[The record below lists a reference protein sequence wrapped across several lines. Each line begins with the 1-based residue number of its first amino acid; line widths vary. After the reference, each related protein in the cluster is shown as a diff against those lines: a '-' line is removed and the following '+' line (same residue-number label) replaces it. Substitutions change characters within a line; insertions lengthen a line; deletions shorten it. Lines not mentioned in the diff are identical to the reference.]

1 MASAFAKAALAD
13 AESIRETGM
22 AQDTQTLDKLRDYLR
37 QLPPGA
43 RTLLLSKFEK
53 IPAEAPEGAIAQLV
67 LKELRGVERADGSAA
82 PRASDPSRAFF
93 KFLDPFLFDR
103 HKGQVSVGQ
112 IDRGSLTMIWRLI
125 VSDLL
130 PAEADAFEL
139 ELGRAEQDGDW
150 AGGEA
155 CVKRFQFRVAD
166 MLSAAASG
174 KAGGEAVQRHA
185 ARLGPEFSDDLE
197 LIRLA
202 LKNRDAIEAFQ
213 AKLPAHIKNLSSDQ
227 VAAIHRAMDVP
238 SLQNPQMLPLAYRLV
253 LKRMYIPQQL
263 VRFAVAAASSDD
275 AMRVATT
282 PHAITVTMV
291 LAELESLTTSLR
303 AGLKRGFGAELR
315 EQLKLIHDSIRGFRT
330 EMEVRP
336 DSAWGKKLGAIRA
349 DISSLLKS
357 EIETV
362 PGRICRLLRP
372 PRDGVMSLPDE
383 IDVGETAELIE
394 FVSVCRDY
402 ANELAV
408 NEVTMRTYSDVR
420 QYLETGSNAIV
431 ERLRIAKSN
440 EMTFFRV
447 QMNAAIRFCAA
458 MFGADYAATLSKAA
472 DVAMAAE
479 RKVRA

>member
-1 MASAFAKAALAD
+1 MTDVQSV
-13 AESIRETGM
+13 REPSM
-22 AQDTQTLDKLRDYLR
+22 AQETQALDKLRDYLR

-53 IPAEAPEGAIAQLV
+53 IPAESAEGAIAQLV
-67 LKELRGVERADGSAA
+67 LKELRGVERDTDSEA
-82 PRASDPSRAFF
+82 PRANDPMRAFF
-93 KFLDPFLFDR
+93 KFLDPFLFNR
-103 HKGQVSVGQ
+103 SKGHLSVGQ
-112 IDRGSLTMIWRLI
+112 IDRGSLVAAWRLI
-125 VSDLL
+125 VSDLV
-130 PAEADAFEL
+130 PAEAAAFEQD
-139 ELGRAEQDGDW
+139 LGRAEQSGDW

-155 CVKRFQFRVAD
+155 CIKRFQVRVAD

-174 KAGGEAVQRHA
+174 KGGSEAMQRHS
-185 ARLGPEFSDDLE
+185 ARLGLEFSEDLD

-227 VAAIHRAMDVP
+227 VVAIHRAMDVP
-238 SLQNPQMLPLAYRLV
+238 SLQNPQMLPLVYRLI

-291 LAELESLTTSLR
+291 LAELESLTTILR
-303 AGLKRGFGAELR
+303 AGLKRGFGSELR

-336 DSAWGKKLGAIRA
+336 DSAWGKKLGAIRS

-362 PGRICRLLRP
+362 PGRIRRLLRP
-372 PRDGVMSLPDE
+372 PRDGVMSIPDE
-383 IDVGETAELIE
+383 IDVSETSELIE

-408 NEVTMRTYSDVR
+408 NEVTMRTYSDIR

-431 ERLRIAKSN
+431 ERLRTAKSH
-440 EMTFFRV
+440 EMPFYRV
-447 QMNAAIRFCAA
+447 QMSAAIRFCAA
-458 MFGADYAATLSKAA
+458 MFGPDYAATLSKAA
-472 DVAMAAE
+472 DVVMSAE
-479 RKVRA
+479 RKARA

>member
-1 MASAFAKAALAD
+1 M
-13 AESIRETGM
+13 
-22 AQDTQTLDKLRDYLR
+22 
-37 QLPPGA
+37 
-43 RTLLLSKFEK
+43 
-53 IPAEAPEGAIAQLV
+53 
-67 LKELRGVERADGSAA
+67 
-82 PRASDPSRAFF
+82 
-93 KFLDPFLFDR
+93 
-103 HKGQVSVGQ
+103 SVGQ

-185 ARLGPEFSDDLE
+185 ARLTTAEFPDDLE

-213 AKLPAHIKNLSSDQ
+213 AKLPAHQSPGSDQ

-263 VRFAVAAASSDD
+263 VRFAVAAAWSDD

-303 AGLKRGFGAELR
+303 AGLK
-315 EQLKLIHDSIRGFRT
+315 T
-330 EMEVRP
+330 
-336 DSAWGKKLGAIRA
+336 
-349 DISSLLKS
+349 
-357 EIETV
+357 
-362 PGRICRLLRP
+362 
-372 PRDGVMSLPDE
+372 
-383 IDVGETAELIE
+383 
-394 FVSVCRDY
+394 
-402 ANELAV
+402 
-408 NEVTMRTYSDVR
+408 
-420 QYLETGSNAIV
+420 
-431 ERLRIAKSN
+431 RLRQQQSCVSN
-440 EMTFFRV
+440 
-447 QMNAAIRFCAA
+447 
-458 MFGADYAATLSKAA
+458 
-472 DVAMAAE
+472 
-479 RKVRA
+479 